1 MIRFLFSLT
10 AVLLALPAAPA
21 APRTKDGDRPAAYF
35 PTRVGAKWVYDDG
48 KELVREVT
56 AVEVKRDETIVTVS
70 EHRPKGAVVAE
81 RVSISAAGV
90 YRLEFHG
97 FPLDRYCLLKLPA
110 KEGDK
115 WEFDYPTQRDARGS
129 GLRGEKG
136 TVIVGPAEN
145 VEVPAGKYRASGW
158 RSR

>member
-1 MIRFLFSLT
+1 MMRSLFSF
-10 AVLLALPAAPA
+10 AAILLELPAAPA
-21 APRTKDGDRPAAYF
+21 APRVKDGDRPAAYF
-35 PTRVGAKWVYDDG
+35 PTRVGDKWVYDDG
-48 KELVREVT
+48 KDLALQVT
-56 AVEVKRDETIVTVS
+56 AGELKRDETIVTVS

-81 RVSISAAGV
+81 RAAVSAAGV

-115 WEFDYPTQRDARGS
+115 WEFDYPTQRDGRGR

-136 TVIVGPAEN
+136 TVT
-145 VEVPAGKYRASGW
+145 
-158 RSR
+158 